1 MLSRKAGGDRPRRT
15 SDLPLAVQP
24 LSQRRNPLATS
35 FSTRVSTIRQETG
48 ATSSI
53 HPHALE
59 TQHLIASVASHWRR
73 GWVHDLQPTEL
84 QPEAPTAGLSEQG
97 SYIRNTYWYEVPT
110 VGGSGRPSPEHPCSV
125 PQIEHDGAKTRRVT
139 EQLRREAGSG
149 SLLPICR
156 FAHGRRINSSVP
168 IHKLRVG
175 IFSQHCIVS
184 KPVRLVIPQL
194 LAFQLG
200 AASTFQVNADA
211 TRFILQPR
219 GVACLQEG

>member
-1 MLSRKAGGDRPRRT
+1 VPRCPKVSTREKLEKSVWRATVFLRMIRFPDAVGRPPRGRVGGCSMLSRKAGGDHPRRT

-35 FSTRVSTIRQETG
+35 FLTRVSTIRQETG

-110 VGGSGRPSPEHPCSV
+110 VGGSGRPSPEHPVFC
-125 PQIEHDGAKTRRVT
+125 
-139 EQLRREAGSG
+139 
-149 SLLPICR
+149 
-156 FAHGRRINSSVP
+156 
-168 IHKLRVG
+168 
-175 IFSQHCIVS
+175 
-184 KPVRLVIPQL
+184 
-194 LAFQLG
+194 
-200 AASTFQVNADA
+200 ASD
-211 TRFILQPR
+211 
-219 GVACLQEG
+219 